1 MLNALVVDDSLI
13 IRRNISKMLA
23 ELEHKV
29 VAEAVNGLEAIRYC
43 ENYTPDL
50 ITMDITMPDMDGI
63 TAVKAIK
70 KVNKYVKII
79 MITSHGQENM
89 VKDAIRAGASGYLL
103 KPITIDKLSLTLDKV
118 FPELKIIRET
128 MSIALN
134 EIENMDNIT
143 DVKDIDLTINDE

>member
-23 ELEHKV
+23 ELGHKV

-43 ENYTPDL
+43 ENYSPDL

-63 TAVKAIK
+63 TAVRAIK
-70 KVNKYVKII
+70 KVNRYVKII
-79 MITSHGQENM
+79 MITSHGQEIM

-103 KPITIDKLSLTLDKV
+103 KPINIDKLSQVLDKV
-118 FPELKIIRET
+118 FPELKAIRESISIELDT
-128 MSIALN
+128 MEPLDK
-134 EIENMDNIT
+134 MT
-143 DVKDIDLTINDE
+143 DVEDIDLTINDE

>member
-1 MLNALVVDDSLI
+1 MLNVVVVDDSMI
-13 IRRNISKMLA
+13 MRRNISRMLI

-29 VAEAVNGLEAIRYC
+29 VAEAVNGLEAIQYC
-43 ENYTPDL
+43 EDYTPDL
-50 ITMDITMPDMDGI
+50 MTMDITMPDMDGI
-63 TAVKAIK
+63 TAVKEIR

-103 KPITIDKLSLTLDKV
+103 KPIAEDKLAKTLDKV

-128 MSIALN
+128 MSEKEEQIK
-134 EIENMDNIT
+134 IVDMDA
-143 DVKDIDLTINDE
+143 DLTISEEE

>member
-1 MLNALVVDDSLI
+1 MLI
-13 IRRNISKMLA
+13 
-23 ELEHKV
+23 ELGHKV
-29 VAEAVNGLEAIRYC
+29 VAEAANGLEAIHYC
-43 ENYTPDL
+43 EEYTPDL

-63 TAVKAIK
+63 TAVKEIR

-103 KPITIDKLSLTLDKV
+103 KPIVEEKLAKTLDKV

-128 MSIALN
+128 MFEAKEEQLKI
-134 EIENMDNIT
+134 
-143 DVKDIDLTINDE
+143 VDIDADLTISDEEE

>member
-1 MLNALVVDDSLI
+1 MLNVVVVDDSLI
-13 IRRNISKMLA
+13 LRRNISRMLI
-23 ELEHKV
+23 ELGHKV
-29 VAEAVNGLEAIRYC
+29 VAEAANGLEAIHYC
-43 ENYTPDL
+43 EEYTPDL

-63 TAVKAIK
+63 TAVKEIR

-103 KPITIDKLSLTLDKV
+103 KPIVEEKLAKTLDKV

-128 MSIALN
+128 MFEAKEEQLKI
-134 EIENMDNIT
+134 
-143 DVKDIDLTINDE
+143 VDIDADLTISDEEE